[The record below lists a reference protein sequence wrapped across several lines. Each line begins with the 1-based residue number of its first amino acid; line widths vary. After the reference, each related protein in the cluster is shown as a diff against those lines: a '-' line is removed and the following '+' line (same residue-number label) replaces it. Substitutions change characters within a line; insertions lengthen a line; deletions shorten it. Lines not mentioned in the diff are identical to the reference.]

1 MRVVSTLVSVLVLVL
16 GWTPSAQA
24 TVFTSTTSASFGS
37 IGTGVCRGTAVGMGG
52 YAPGLVVVAHPTGL
66 ITSDSDWSTKLQVT
80 AVPGPAVDQVGY
92 KVCNIGTLTVSPA
105 PQTIVLAAIS
115 SDSGQSV
122 AVVEENFG
130 SIAAD
135 ACEASVEAVPGAVT
149 NAAVTAQPN
158 GTVTPSYAAGGSVQ
172 VSAYPGPAPDQ
183 VTLKACNVKAEPIST
198 ISQSFLLASFPPT
211 TPGAATNTS
220 TLTFGS
226 LGAGTCNA
234 QTFGIPGAATND
246 VVIANPIVPVG
257 GGFASRVMVTGL
269 TSLNETPNEAS
280 YKLCNVGA
288 ALTPPSQNIRVMAL
302 HPPAPPCD
310 PSLDFSCPAPCDPAI
325 DPFCNADPCLIDPSA
340 PGCSKPS
347 CGGRQA
353 TIVGTRRA
361 DSLRGTKKR
370 DVFVGKGGKD
380 VLIGLGGDDLICG
393 GKGDDK
399 LVAGKGDDKL
409 LGGGGDDKLFGGPGN
424 DRCDG
429 GTGKDSA
436 KGCRKLLK
444 IP

>member
-1 MRVVSTLVSVLVLVL
+1 MRVVSTLASVLVLVL

-37 IGTGVCRGTAVGMGG
+37 IGAGVCRGTAVGISG
-52 YAPGLVVVAHPTGL
+52 YAPGQVVVAHPTGL
-66 ITSDSDWSTKLQVT
+66 IDSDWSTRLQVT
-80 AVPGPAVDQVGY
+80 AIPGPAADQVGY
-92 KVCNIGTLTVSPA
+92 KVCNIGTSTVSPV

-122 AVVEENFG
+122 AGADEDFP

-135 ACEASVEAVPGAVT
+135 SCKASVETVPGAVT

-158 GTVTPSYAAGGSVQ
+158 GTITSHYAAGGGLQ
-172 VSAYPGPAPDQ
+172 LSAYPGPNPDQ
-183 VTLKACNVKAEPIST
+183 VTLKACNVTGAAINPP
-198 ISQSFLLASFPPT
+198 SQSFLLASFPPA

-234 QTFGIPGAATND
+234 QTFGVPGAAPND
-246 VVIANPIVPVG
+246 VVIASPIVPVG
-257 GGFASRVMVTGL
+257 AGYTTGIVVTGL
-269 TSLNETPNEAS
+269 TSLTETPNEAS
-280 YKLCNVGA
+280 YKLCNVGTGTSNPA
-288 ALTPPSQNIRVMAL
+288 SQNIRVMAL

-310 PSLDFSCPAPCDPAI
+310 PTFDLGCPTPCDPVL
-325 DPFCNADPCLIDPSA
+325 DSLCNADPCLIDAST

-393 GKGDDK
+393 GKGADK
-399 LVAGKGDDKL
+399 LVGGKGDDKL
-409 LGGGGDDKLFGGPGN
+409 LGGAGDDTLLGGPGN

-429 GTGKDSA
+429 GTGKDSG

-444 IP
+444 VP